1 MTGSSRGWVLIFLA
15 IFLVTIPAVAGDVL
29 TYHNDL
35 SRTGQNLNE
44 TLLTTSNVNSAGF
57 GKLFT
62 MSVDGVIDAQ
72 PLYVSGL
79 TISGATHNVLYTETE
94 NGSAYAFDADTGAQ
108 LWKVSALLPGEI
120 APSGKSIGFNQIGP
134 TLGISA
140 TPVIDRSSG
149 PNGTIYLVAMSE
161 D

>member
-79 TISGATHNVLYTETE
+79 TISGATHNVLYTET
-94 NGSAYAFDADTGAQ
+94 
-108 LWKVSALLPGEI
+108 
-120 APSGKSIGFNQIGP
+120 
-134 TLGISA
+134 
-140 TPVIDRSSG
+140 
-149 PNGTIYLVAMSE
+149 
-161 D
+161 